1 MKKLQDTMNEFR
13 VERLTRL
20 IAEGK
25 LVVNDIHVTEW
36 FGGSTHPPRPGMYD
50 RLFVDGICRQ
60 HWDGKV
66 WSARE
71 GSVPHWRQVGDYPM
85 WRGAR
90 MWVLVRI
97 ADPFISALA
106 GQAVDVYL
114 NSARPRSAKFGGLIG
129 ARPFLTQRQA
139 ERFAARYKH
148 LGLTA
153 VLP

>member
-1 MKKLQDTMNEFR
+1 MKKLCLTIKEFR
-13 VERLTRL
+13 DSRLAHHIALDTKVEK
-20 IAEGK
+20 EFP
-25 LVVNDIHVTEW
+25 VTDW
-36 FGGSTHPPRPGMYD
+36 YDGSTNPERPGMYE
-50 RLFVDGICRQ
+50 RVFVDGIIRH

-66 WSARE
+66 WAYRE
-71 GSVPHWRQVGDYPM
+71 GAVPHCRQVGDYPM

-97 ADPFISALA
+97 GDPFISALA
-106 GQAVDVYL
+106 GQPVDVYL
-114 NSARPRSAKFGGLIG
+114 VSARPRSAKFGGLIG

-139 ERFAARYKH
+139 ERFAARFKH